1 MNSECSDLTQKAADL
16 VVRTEQEPELFKDI
30 DPRLPA
36 LVHRLNSQF
45 PNDVGLFCGCLLLN
59 HVHLNPG
66 EAIFYKL
73 KNHMLILLVILSNVW
88 LLPIML
94 SELVSHQ
101 NSKMLK
107 TWLKC

>member
-45 PNDVGLFCGCLLLN
+45 PNDVGLFCGCL
-59 HVHLNPG
+59 
-66 EAIFYKL
+66 Y
-73 KNHMLILLVILSNVW
+73 
-88 LLPIML
+88 
-94 SELVSHQ
+94 
-101 NSKMLK
+101 
-107 TWLKC
+107 